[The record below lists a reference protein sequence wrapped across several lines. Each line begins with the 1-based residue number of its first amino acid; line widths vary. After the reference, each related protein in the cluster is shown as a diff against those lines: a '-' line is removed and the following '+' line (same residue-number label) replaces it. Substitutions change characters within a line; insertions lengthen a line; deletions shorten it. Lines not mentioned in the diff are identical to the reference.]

1 MSDVNVDCKCLK
13 FVAVGCFTRKWLRF
27 YQKISLTSD
36 DLEISLV
43 VIRLGVTILK
53 MTTVVY
59 LLDLCE
65 GRGENGQ
72 CDLMRV
78 ERLQMIE
85 LINGGYVDVLFTCG
99 ECGFCFLGS
108 WSYSKEWVHSF
119 LFISILVNWVE
130 AQYA

>member
-1 MSDVNVDCKCLK
+1 M
-13 FVAVGCFTRKWLRF
+13 
-27 YQKISLTSD
+27 
-36 DLEISLV
+36 

-53 MTTVVY
+53 MNTVVY
-59 LLDLCE
+59 LLDL
-65 GRGENGQ
+65 NGQ
-72 CDLMRV
+72 CDLVRV

-99 ECGFCFLGS
+99 ERGFYFLGS

-119 LFISILVNWVE
+119 LFIRTLVNWVE